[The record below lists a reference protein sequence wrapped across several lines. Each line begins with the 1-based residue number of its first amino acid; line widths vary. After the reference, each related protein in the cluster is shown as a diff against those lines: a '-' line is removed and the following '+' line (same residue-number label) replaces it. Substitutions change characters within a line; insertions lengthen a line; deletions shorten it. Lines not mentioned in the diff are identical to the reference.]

1 MDEFDRLRVLLP
13 HVNKLFID
21 IITEE
26 LTASGITR
34 PQILVLE
41 QIKEAP
47 KTIGEISRQ
56 LDLSYSTVSGIVD
69 RLERDGLVL
78 RNRDEKDRRVVWVS
92 VVENIP
98 NIEECF
104 PFLEKRYIP
113 DIFDGIQPSELKQLN
128 QSLELLSIY
137 LEKKRIALSER
148 GSEKR

>member
-1 MDEFDRLRVLLP
+1 MDGLDRLGVLLP

-26 LTASGITR
+26 LTKSGITR

-41 QIKEAP
+41 QIKESP
-47 KTIGEISRQ
+47 RTVGEISRA

-92 VVENIP
+92 VVVNLP
-98 NIEECF
+98 KFEERF
-104 PFLEKRYIP
+104 PFLNKRYFP
-113 DIFDGIQPSELKQLN
+113 DIFEGIDHSELELFN
-128 QSLELLSIY
+128 QSLERIGTY
-137 LEKKRIALSER
+137 LEKKRTALMRER
-148 GSEKR
+148 